1 MKFTTYLQK
10 TLENWTFWETRFRD
24 RVPESR
30 ASTQGSTAVTIEL
43 GPNKSTV
50 VVGCGL

>member
-10 TLENWTFWETRFRD
+10 TLENWSFWETRFRD

-30 ASTQGSTAVTIEL
+30 AGTHIFVILIRGANQL
-43 GPNKSTV
+43 
-50 VVGCGL
+50 

>member
-10 TLENWTFWETRFRD
+10 TLENWSFWETRFRD

-30 ASTQGSTAVTIEL
+30 AGTHLPTL
-43 GPNKSTV
+43 
-50 VVGCGL
+50 